1 MLFRTC
7 LVALAISAPQV
18 LSAQAAVSNAPA
30 SSKSPVA
37 DALRTME
44 QRYARILVAAAE
56 AMPAEKYNYRPTPG
70 QMSFAQVQVHL
81 INEGNDLLC
90 GKVAG
95 MAPPTRTVI
104 DTTASKDALVA
115 RLKESFAFCEQAFAK
130 LDDSNLSQPIQLFG
144 PVTLASAMMITVGD
158 WADHYSQEANYL
170 RLNGVLPPTARP
182 RTP

>member
-1 MLFRTC
+1 MLIAS
-7 LVALAISAPQV
+7 LL
-18 LSAQAAVSNAPA
+18 LLQAAAAQPA
-30 SSKSPVA
+30 ASKSPVA
-37 DALRTME
+37 DALRNQAT
-44 QRYARILVAAAE
+44 RYTRILVAAAE
-56 AMPAEKYNYRPTPG
+56 AMPADKYNYRPTPA
-70 QMSFAQVQVHL
+70 QMSFAQIQVHL

-95 MAPPTRTVI
+95 TTPPQRTGV
-104 DTTASKDALVA
+104 DTTAGKDVLVA

-130 LDDSNLSQPIQLFG
+130 LDDSNLSAPVQLFG
-144 PVTLASAMMITVGD
+144 PNPFTLAAAMFITVGD